1 MTRLVN
7 VSQVIVLTYS
17 QAKQN
22 PTTSLASILSLNQSR
37 GPWMHTR
44 QTAAEA
50 MFTYERRLTGCSYMS
65 KEISLPNNRVI
76 ELNWN
81 MCQLIFLILKILHN
95 GQFFLSFLFPFFQL
109 YFSSLFIIIL
119 KIFRNGI
126 HGYFLK
132 TALIKKQSENLKV
145 GRWNVFTCKTFSFI
159 YIYIDICTLQRKHFP
174 VYALQSQWQSL
185 KQCYNV

>member
-1 MTRLVN
+1 
-7 VSQVIVLTYS
+7 
-17 QAKQN
+17 
-22 PTTSLASILSLNQSR
+22 
-37 GPWMHTR
+37 
-44 QTAAEA
+44 
-50 MFTYERRLTGCSYMS
+50 MS

-159 YIYIDICTLQRKHFP
+159 YVYIDICTLQRKHFCMRC
-174 VYALQSQWQSL
+174 SL
-185 KQCYNV
+185 NGSHLNIVTLFLGAVGAKGGQLTMTCRNIGFVLSE

>member
-1 MTRLVN
+1 
-7 VSQVIVLTYS
+7 
-17 QAKQN
+17 
-22 PTTSLASILSLNQSR
+22 
-37 GPWMHTR
+37 
-44 QTAAEA
+44 
-50 MFTYERRLTGCSYMS
+50 MS

-185 KQCYNV
+185 KHCNIVLRSSWCQRRPINHDMQKYWVCAEWIGSTGNW